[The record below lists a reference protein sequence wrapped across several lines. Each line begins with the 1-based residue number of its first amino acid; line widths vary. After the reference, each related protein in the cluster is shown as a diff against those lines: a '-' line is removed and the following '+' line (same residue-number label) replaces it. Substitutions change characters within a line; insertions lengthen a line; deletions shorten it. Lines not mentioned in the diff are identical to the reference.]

1 MKKNQQNK
9 KTSFNWYILFIV
21 TLTSVVAG
29 IYRDG
34 FAALFPFLQTDFGLT
49 RTQLGMHSTLFYST
63 SAIVAI
69 YTGRLVDIKGTK
81 WGLVFG
87 SVFMGVFYILHSFA
101 PSFIVIL
108 LLAAFTG
115 LTVSLNL
122 PTVSKAVTE
131 WFPYQ
136 YRSTALGIQSMG
148 FPAGGLIGAILLPYL
163 GNLFGWRK
171 AIIFP
176 GIIALLYAFF
186 VSRIYTE
193 KKGMANN
200 NKKSKQTVNNTN
212 FWNCFHQLIVNREL
226 LIISLF
232 GFFLGSTSSVITAHF
247 TLFLFLD
254 YNLPKTIA
262 GLGFA
267 IVQFG
272 SIFGRAI
279 WGFLCDGLL
288 KTNKRKTF
296 FYMGILFSFIA
307 VVLSLFLHTLNP
319 SIFTLFLFAF
329 LIGFSGYGWPGLY
342 NAAITETVPEENVGI
357 AIGFASLFMRSG
369 MMLAPPV
376 FGYIADLNGSY
387 NLSWF
392 IWGMLL
398 LLAATSQY
406 LLSRKSIISKNN
418 LPLL

>member
-1 MKKNQQNK
+1 MAGEKQL
-9 KTSFNWYILFIV
+9 SFRNNCP
-21 TLTSVVAG
+21 VVC
-29 IYRDG
+29 IFCFTY
-34 FAALFPFLQTDFGLT
+34 
-49 RTQLGMHSTLFYST
+49 
-63 SAIVAI
+63 
-69 YTGRLVDIKGTK
+69 
-81 WGLVFG
+81 
-87 SVFMGVFYILHSFA
+87 LH
-101 PSFIVIL
+101 
-108 LLAAFTG
+108 
-115 LTVSLNL
+115 
-122 PTVSKAVTE
+122 
-131 WFPYQ
+131 
-136 YRSTALGIQSMG
+136 R
-148 FPAGGLIGAILLPYL
+148 
-163 GNLFGWRK
+163 
-171 AIIFP
+171 
-176 GIIALLYAFF
+176 
-186 VSRIYTE
+186 
-193 KKGMANN
+193 KKGVANN
-200 NKKSKQTVNNTN
+200 NKKSKQTFNNTN

-357 AIGFASLFMRSG
+357 AIGFASLYAIRNDAGTSCFWLYCRLKRVIQFKLVYLGHVTPSG
-369 MMLAPPV
+369 CNKPIFALKKK
-376 FGYIADLNGSY
+376 Y
-387 NLSWF
+387 N
-392 IWGMLL
+392 
-398 LLAATSQY
+398 
-406 LLSRKSIISKNN
+406 
-418 LPLL
+418 